1 MRVKFEERLSNEE
14 ANRNNLENILQS
26 LLEKTCVK
34 AEASLRRRLCG
45 EKPLERVRI

>member
-34 AEASLRRRLCG
+34 AEASLRRLCG